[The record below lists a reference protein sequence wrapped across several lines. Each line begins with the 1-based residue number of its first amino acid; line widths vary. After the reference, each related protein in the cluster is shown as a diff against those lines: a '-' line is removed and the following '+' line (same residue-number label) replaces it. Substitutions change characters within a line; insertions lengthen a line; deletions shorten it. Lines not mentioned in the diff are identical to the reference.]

1 MSRSVHLYRNQ
12 PSIKVGKLEEARKML
27 NEIAQLVEAHEP
39 RVIAFNFY
47 LDEPNRIAVGVQVH
61 PDAASMDT
69 HMQVISEHLKTAY
82 DVLDETTSEQ
92 LYGPGGERMV
102 DEFRQWAPNATFVV
116 FPSHEVGFT
125 RSAAAN

>member
-1 MSRSVHLYRNQ
+1 MAETFVYIGTNT
-12 PSIKVGKLEEARKML
+12 IKEGKVAECRKMVD
-27 NEIAQLVEAHEP
+27 EISKLVEKHEP

-47 LDEPNRIAVGVQVH
+47 LDEPGRQLVCVQVH

-82 DVLDETTSEQ
+82 DVLQETTSEQ

-102 DEFRQWAPNATFVV
+102 DEFRQWAPNGV
-116 FPSHEVGFT
+116 FTVIPQHEVGFT
-125 RSAAAN
+125 RSAAAR

>member
-1 MSRSVHLYRNQ
+1 MSGPFIYIGTNT
-12 PSIKVGKLEEARKML
+12 IKQGKVEEARKML
-27 NEIAQLVEAHEP
+27 TEIAELVATHEP

-47 LDEPNRIAVGVQVH
+47 LDEDNREAVCVQVH

-82 DVLDETTSEQ
+82 DVLEATTSEQ

-102 DEFRQWAPNATFVV
+102 DEFRQWAPNATFTVV
-116 FPSHEVGFT
+116 PQHLAGVT
-125 RSAAAN
+125 RSAAAR

>member
-1 MSRSVHLYRNQ
+1 MDGPFIYVGTNT
-12 PSIKVGKLEEARKML
+12 IKAGKVDECRKML

-39 RVIAFNFY
+39 RVIAFNFFV
-47 LDEPNRIAVGVQVH
+47 DEENLTAVCVQVH

-82 DVLDETTSEQ
+82 DVLEETVAEQ

-102 DEFRQWAPNATFVV
+102 DEFRQWAPNATFTVI
-116 FPSHEVGFT
+116 PHREAGFT
-125 RSAAAN
+125 RSAATP